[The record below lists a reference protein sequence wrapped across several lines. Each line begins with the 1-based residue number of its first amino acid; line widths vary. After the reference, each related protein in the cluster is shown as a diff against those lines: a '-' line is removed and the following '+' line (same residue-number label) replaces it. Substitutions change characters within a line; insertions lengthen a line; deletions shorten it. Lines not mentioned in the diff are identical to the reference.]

1 MSDLLLAVEAGGTKF
16 RAAITGLDQVVRDET
31 RIETTTPDQTIGNVI
46 DFASGHKGIVALGI
60 ASFGPV
66 ILDRNAANYGAIGAT
81 PKPHW
86 SGAPLLTRLTDALG
100 VPGDIQTDV
109 EAAAIAEQSVG
120 AAAGQRSV
128 AYVTVGTGIGAAV
141 AVDGVPQR
149 GRSHSELGHIPVRR
163 NPNDDYVG
171 HCPFHADCL
180 EGMASG
186 PALGDRW
193 NVTSASKLNDVD
205 EAWVIEADY
214 LAQLVRVLNYAYAPD
229 KIVFGGGVG
238 ARPDLLERLRSR
250 VGVDL
255 ADYAVHHDDP
265 ANLVVGAALP
275 DAGMTGATLLAHAL
289 AVGSGR

>member
-1 MSDLLLAVEAGGTKF
+1 MEELLLAVEAGGTKF
-16 RAAITGLDQVVRDET
+16 RAAITGRDRVVRHET
-31 RIETTTPDQTIGNVI
+31 RIETTTPDETISAVI
-46 DFASGHKGIVALGI
+46 DFANDHAGIVALGI

-66 ILDRNAANYGAIGAT
+66 ILDRDAPNYGAIGAT

-86 SGAPLLTRLTDALG
+86 SGAPLLSQLTEALA

-109 EAAAIAEQSVG
+109 EAAAIAEQHEG
-120 AAAGQRSV
+120 AAKGFRSV

-141 AVDGVPQR
+141 AVDGLPLR

-163 NPNDDYVG
+163 NGNDTYAG
-171 HCPFHADCL
+171 HCPFHNDCL

-193 NVTSASKLNDVD
+193 HVTSASKLDDND
-205 EAWVIEADY
+205 EAWSIEADY

-229 KIVFGGGVG
+229 RIVFGGGVG
-238 ARPDLLERLRSR
+238 GRPDLLDRLRNR
-250 VGVDL
+250 VRTDL

-265 ANLVVGAALP
+265 ADLVTGAQLA
-275 DAGMTGATLLAHAL
+275 DAGMTGASLIADSLAASR
-289 AVGSGR
+289 GE

>member
-1 MSDLLLAVEAGGTKF
+1 MEELLLAVEAGGTKF
-16 RAAITGLDQVVRDET
+16 RAAITGRDRVVRHET
-31 RIETTTPDQTIGNVI
+31 RIETTTPDETISAVI
-46 DFASGHKGIVALGI
+46 DFANDHAGIVALGI

-66 ILDRNAANYGAIGAT
+66 ILDHDAPNYGAIGAT

-86 SGAPLLTRLTDALG
+86 SGAPLLSRLTEALG

-109 EAAAIAEQSVG
+109 EAAAIAEQHEG
-120 AAAGQRSV
+120 AAKGFRSV

-141 AVDGVPQR
+141 AVDGAPLR

-163 NPNDDYVG
+163 NVNDTYAG
-171 HCPFHADCL
+171 HCPFHSDCL

-193 NVTSASKLNDVD
+193 NVTSASKLDDND
-205 EAWVIEADY
+205 EAWSIEADY

-229 KIVFGGGVG
+229 RIVFGGGVG
-238 ARPDLLERLRSR
+238 GRPDLLDRLRNR
-250 VGVDL
+250 VRTDL

-265 ANLVVGAALP
+265 ADLVTGAQLA
-275 DAGMTGATLLAHAL
+275 DAGMTGASLIADSLAASR
-289 AVGSGR
+289 GE